1 MEKFLSPKANQE
13 EDTRMK
19 DEDIEEF
26 CETSSWETGSY
37 DLNEKSPKKK
47 RSNSRNS
54 HSSGSDNSFCT
65 EGSDDSDISQN
76 IWEANEEVDYKNE
89 KRNYREYLQRKIT

>member
-1 MEKFLSPKANQE
+1 MEKILSPKANQD

-26 CETSSWETGSY
+26 CETSSWETGSNDY
-37 DLNEKSPKKK
+37 NENKSKKK
-47 RSNSRNS
+47 RSNS
-54 HSSGSDNSFCT
+54 HSSGSDNSLCT

-76 IWEANEEVDYKNE
+76 IWEINEEVDYKNE
-89 KRNYREYLQRKIT
+89 KRNYREYL